1 MPRIH
6 GANTDQ
12 DSNLRLPT
20 TIPFSNP
27 FSNEVVL
34 KQNEESQDLHA
45 RDAGAEARAPEG
57 EGGDEKASRRGLR
70 RGPRSLIA
78 RRRAAQQAK
87 REGEDGGAGEFAAS
101 DAAQGAQSDDAPQAP
116 VSGADGAPSAAQ
128 GRTRSGAAR
137 KPRGAKRDGASQ
149 GAQTAQPAQPGSG
162 AANGA
167 APAGKSQQGAKG
179 RGRKGAPGAG
189 GARGNAG
196 GKGSGNASKGGD
208 DDLFSF
214 VTSGGFDGEESE
226 VDAKAAAKRGRR
238 PADRRV
244 LSPDDEAPKLHKVLA
259 EAGMGS
265 RREMEELIL
274 AGRVSVNAEPAHI
287 GQRILP
293 TDQVRINGKLV
304 KRRITSKPPRVLL
317 YHKPAGEIVSHADP
331 EGRSSVFDRL
341 PPMKTAKWLAVG
353 RLDYNTEGL
362 LILTTSGDLANR
374 FMHPRYEIEREYAV
388 RTVGQ
393 LSEASRQQLLH
404 GIKLD
409 DGEANF
415 LRLKDGGGE
424 GSNHW
429 YHVALAEG
437 RNREVRRM
445 FEAAGLM
452 VSRLIRTRYGSL
464 ALPRGLKRGRYE
476 ELDDAQVRS
485 LFASVG
491 MKLPGA
497 STDDKPKGARGGKA
511 GAPKEARRQPDPMQ
525 TALGVFSR
533 EPGQSRRPRANPLT
547 AFVGPSGGY
556 PGQTPSPR
564 GEGRRFGGGNATGGG
579 GFGGQSRSGNG
590 NGNGNANRSRGGN
603 RTGGGGGGNSGGGNA
618 GGGNYGNR
626 GNRGGNRSR

>member
-1 MPRIH
+1 M
-6 GANTDQ
+6 
-12 DSNLRLPT
+12 
-20 TIPFSNP
+20 
-27 FSNEVVL
+27 
-34 KQNEESQDLHA
+34 HA
-45 RDAGAEARAPEG
+45 RDAGAEARSPEG

-87 REGEDGGAGEFAAS
+87 REGDDNGEAAAS
-101 DAAQGAQSDDAPQAP
+101 DAAQGALSFDAPQAQA
-116 VSGADGAPSAAQ
+116 SGAEGAPAAAQ
-128 GRTRSGAAR
+128 GRARANSR
-137 KPRGAKRDGASQ
+137 KPRGGKRDDAQQSSQ
-149 GAQTAQPAQPGSG
+149 AAG
-162 AANGA
+162 ANGA
-167 APAGKSQQGAKG
+167 TSGGRAQRGAQGGQNAQGGHAAQGGQGAPGKTQG
-179 RGRKGAPGAG
+179 RGRKGPAG
-189 GARGNAG
+189 GGRGKGNAG
-196 GKGSGNASKGGD
+196 NAGD
-208 DDLFSF
+208 GDLFAF
-214 VTSGGFDGEESE
+214 VTSGGFDGD
-226 VDAKAAAKRGRR
+226 DAEGDSAAAKRGRR

-274 AGRVSVNAEPAHI
+274 AGRVSVNSEPAHI

-317 YHKPAGEIVSHADP
+317 YHKPAGEIVSHSDP
-331 EGRSSVFDRL
+331 EGRTSVFDRL

-353 RLDYNTEGL
+353 RLDFNTEGL

-404 GIKLD
+404 GIKLE

-445 FEAAGLM
+445 FDAAGLM
-452 VSRLIRTRYGSL
+452 VSRLIRTRYGPL
-464 ALPRGLKRGRYE
+464 TLPRGLKRGRYE
-476 ELDDAQVRS
+476 EMDEAQVRS
-485 LFASVG
+485 LFAAVG
-491 MKLPGA
+491 MKMPGA
-497 STDDKPKGARGGKA
+497 ASDEKGARNGGRGAKA
-511 GAPKEARRQPDPMQ
+511 GAPKEPRRQPDPMQ
-525 TALGVFSR
+525 TALGVFAR

-564 GEGRRFGGGNATGGG
+564 GEGRRFGGGNAGGNAGG
-579 GFGGQSRSGNG
+579 GFGGQSRGGSGGNG
-590 NGNGNANRSRGGN
+590 GGNSNGNRSRGGN
-603 RTGGGGGGNSGGGNA
+603 RAGGGGGNQ
-618 GGGNYGNR
+618 GNR

>member
-1 MPRIH
+1 M
-6 GANTDQ
+6 
-12 DSNLRLPT
+12 
-20 TIPFSNP
+20 
-27 FSNEVVL
+27 

-57 EGGDEKASRRGLR
+57 EGGDDKASRRGLR

-87 REGEDGGAGEFAAS
+87 REGEDGVAGESATP
-101 DAAQGAQSDDAPQAP
+101 DAAHGAPSDDAPRGAA
-116 VSGADGAPSAAQ
+116 SGADGAPSAAQ
-128 GRTRSGAAR
+128 GRARNGAR
-137 KPRGAKRDGASQ
+137 KPRGGKREGTSQAS
-149 GAQTAQPAQPGSG
+149 QPAQAGG
-162 AANGA
+162 GANGA
-167 APAGKSQQGAKG
+167 APGGRAPQGTKG
-179 RGRKGAPGAG
+179 RGRKGAPGAPGAG
-189 GARGNAG
+189 GSRGNAA
-196 GKGSGNASKGGD
+196 GKGD

-214 VTSGGFDGEESE
+214 VTSGGFDSEESDG
-226 VDAKAAAKRGRR
+226 DAKAAAKRGRR

-317 YHKPAGEIVSHADP
+317 YHKPSGEIVSHADP
-331 EGRSSVFDRL
+331 EGRASVFDRL

-353 RLDYNTEGL
+353 RLDFNTEGL

-445 FEAAGLM
+445 FDAAGLM
-452 VSRLIRTRYGSL
+452 VSRLIRTRYGPL
-464 ALPRGLKRGRYE
+464 TLPRGLKRGRYE

-485 LFASVG
+485 LFAAVG
-491 MKLPGA
+491 MKMPGA
-497 STDDKPKGARGGKA
+497 NSDEKVKGARGGKA
-511 GAPKEARRQPDPMQ
+511 GAPKEPRRQPDPMQ

-547 AFVGPSGGY
+547 TFVGPSGGY

-564 GEGRRFGGGNATGGG
+564 GEGRRFGGGNAAGGG
-579 GFGGQSRSGNG
+579 GFGGQSRGG
-590 NGNGNANRSRGGN
+590 NGNGNANGNRSRGGN
-603 RTGGGGGGNSGGGNA
+603 RTGGGGGGNSSGGG

>member
-1 MPRIH
+1 M
-6 GANTDQ
+6 
-12 DSNLRLPT
+12 
-20 TIPFSNP
+20 
-27 FSNEVVL
+27 

-45 RDAGAEARAPEG
+45 RDAGAETRAPEG
-57 EGGDEKASRRGLR
+57 EGGDDKASRRGLR

-87 REGEDGGAGEFAAS
+87 REGDDSGTGEFAAS
-101 DAAQGAQSDDAPQAP
+101 EASQGAPSGETSHSQAP
-116 VSGADGAPSAAQ
+116 DADGAPAAAQ
-128 GRTRSGAAR
+128 ARGRQGAR
-137 KPRGAKRDGASQ
+137 KPRGGKQRDGASPAAKPAQ
-149 GAQTAQPAQPGSG
+149 ASGAATGGEPAGKAQPGDG
-162 AANGA
+162 
-167 APAGKSQQGAKG
+167 KG
-179 RGRKGAPGAG
+179 RGRKGAAAVGGRSAGAG
-189 GARGNAG
+189 KVGRG
-196 GKGSGNASKGGD
+196 GKGGKNGD
-208 DDLFSF
+208 DDLFAF
-214 VTSGGFDGEESE
+214 VTSGGFDSDDADG
-226 VDAKAAAKRGRR
+226 DAKAAAKRGRR

-293 TDQVRINGKLV
+293 TDQVRINGKLI

-331 EGRSSVFDRL
+331 EGRASVFDRL

-353 RLDYNTEGL
+353 RLDFNTEGL

-374 FMHPRYEIEREYAV
+374 FMHPRYGIEREYAV

-393 LSEASRQQLLH
+393 LSESSRQQLLR
-404 GIKLD
+404 GIELD
-409 DGEANF
+409 DGQANF
-415 LRLKDGGGE
+415 LRLQDGGGE

-429 YHVALAEG
+429 YHVALTEG

-445 FEAAGLM
+445 FDAAGLM
-452 VSRLIRTRYGSL
+452 VSRLIRTRYGPL
-464 ALPRGLKRGRYE
+464 TLPRGLKRGRYE

-485 LFASVG
+485 LFAAVG
-491 MKLPGA
+491 MKMPGA
-497 STDDKPKGARGGKA
+497 SADDKGGKPGRGGKA
-511 GAPKEARRQPDPMQ
+511 GAVKEPRRQPDPMQ

-556 PGQTPSPR
+556 PGQTSSPR
-564 GEGRRFGGGNATGGG
+564 GEGRRFGGGNAAGGG
-579 GFGGQSRSGNG
+579 GYSGQPRGNG
-590 NGNGNANRSRGGN
+590 NGNVNGNRSRGGN
-603 RTGGGGGGNSGGGNA
+603 RA
-618 GGGNYGNR
+618 GGGNYGGGNSGNR

>member
-1 MPRIH
+1 M
-6 GANTDQ
+6 
-12 DSNLRLPT
+12 
-20 TIPFSNP
+20 
-27 FSNEVVL
+27 L

-45 RDAGAEARAPEG
+45 RDAGADARSPEG

-87 REGEDGGAGEFAAS
+87 REGDDNGEVAGS
-101 DAAQGAQSDDAPQAP
+101 DAAQGALSFDAPQA
-116 VSGADGAPSAAQ
+116 SDADGAPSAAQ
-128 GRTRSGAAR
+128 GRARTNSR
-137 KPRGAKRDGASQ
+137 KPRGAKRDD
-149 GAQTAQPAQPGSG
+149 AQQPQPSG
-162 AANGA
+162 GANGA
-167 APAGKSQQGAKG
+167 APGGRAKRGAQGGQGGPSGQGAQGGQGGQSPSGKPQG
-179 RGRKGAPGAG
+179 RGRKGPAG
-189 GARGNAG
+189 GARGKGGAGNAG
-196 GKGSGNASKGGD
+196 NAGNSGDG
-208 DDLFSF
+208 DLFAF
-214 VTSGGFDGEESE
+214 VTSGGFDAEDGEG
-226 VDAKAAAKRGRR
+226 DNAASARAQRGRR

-274 AGRVSVNAEPAHI
+274 AGRVSVNSEPAHI

-317 YHKPAGEIVSHADP
+317 YHKPAGEIVSHSDP
-331 EGRSSVFDRL
+331 EGRTSVFDRL

-353 RLDYNTEGL
+353 RLDFNTEGL

-445 FEAAGLM
+445 FDAAGLM
-452 VSRLIRTRYGSL
+452 VSRLIRTRYGPL
-464 ALPRGLKRGRYE
+464 TLPRGLKRGRYE
-476 ELDDAQVRS
+476 EMDEAQVRS
-485 LFASVG
+485 LFAAVG
-491 MKLPGA
+491 MKVPGA
-497 STDDKPKGARGGKA
+497 ASDEKGARNGGRGGKA
-511 GAPKEARRQPDPMQ
+511 GAPKEPRRQPDPMQ
-525 TALGVFSR
+525 TALGVFAR

-564 GEGRRFGGGNATGGG
+564 GEGRRFGGGNAGGG
-579 GFGGQSRSGNG
+579 GYGGQSRGGNGGNGGGGGNGGYGGNGGNG
-590 NGNGNANRSRGGN
+590 NGNRSRGGN
-603 RTGGGGGGNSGGGNA
+603 RASGGGGNQ
-618 GGGNYGNR
+618 GNR

>member
-1 MPRIH
+1 M
-6 GANTDQ
+6 
-12 DSNLRLPT
+12 
-20 TIPFSNP
+20 
-27 FSNEVVL
+27 

-45 RDAGAEARAPEG
+45 RDAGAEARSPEG

-87 REGEDGGAGEFAAS
+87 REGDDNGEAAAS
-101 DAAQGAQSDDAPQAP
+101 DAAQGALSFDAPQAQA
-116 VSGADGAPSAAQ
+116 SGAEGAPAAAQ
-128 GRTRSGAAR
+128 GRARANSR
-137 KPRGAKRDGASQ
+137 KPRGGKRDDAQQSSQ
-149 GAQTAQPAQPGSG
+149 AAG
-162 AANGA
+162 ANGA
-167 APAGKSQQGAKG
+167 TSGGRAQRGAQGGQNAQGGHAAQGGQGAPGKTQG
-179 RGRKGAPGAG
+179 RGRKGPAG
-189 GARGNAG
+189 GGRGKGNAG
-196 GKGSGNASKGGD
+196 NAGD
-208 DDLFSF
+208 GDLFAF
-214 VTSGGFDGEESE
+214 VTSGGFDGD
-226 VDAKAAAKRGRR
+226 DAEGDSAAAKRGRR

-274 AGRVSVNAEPAHI
+274 AGRVSVNSEPAHI

-317 YHKPAGEIVSHADP
+317 YHKPAGEIVSHSDP
-331 EGRSSVFDRL
+331 EGRTSVFDRL

-353 RLDYNTEGL
+353 RLDFNTEGL

-404 GIKLD
+404 GIKLE

-445 FEAAGLM
+445 FDAAGLM
-452 VSRLIRTRYGSL
+452 VSRLIRTRYGPL
-464 ALPRGLKRGRYE
+464 TLPRGLKRGRYE
-476 ELDDAQVRS
+476 EMDEAQVRS
-485 LFASVG
+485 LFAAVG
-491 MKLPGA
+491 MKMPGA
-497 STDDKPKGARGGKA
+497 ASDEKGARNGGRGAKA
-511 GAPKEARRQPDPMQ
+511 GAPKEPRRQPDPMQ
-525 TALGVFSR
+525 TALGVFAR

-564 GEGRRFGGGNATGGG
+564 GEGRRFGGGNAGGNAGG
-579 GFGGQSRSGNG
+579 GFGGQSRGGSGGNG
-590 NGNGNANRSRGGN
+590 GGNSNGNRSRGGN
-603 RTGGGGGGNSGGGNA
+603 RAGGGGGNQ
-618 GGGNYGNR
+618 GNR

>member
-1 MPRIH
+1 M
-6 GANTDQ
+6 
-12 DSNLRLPT
+12 
-20 TIPFSNP
+20 
-27 FSNEVVL
+27 
-34 KQNEESQDLHA
+34 KQIEESQDLHA

-78 RRRAAQQAK
+78 RRRAAQQSK
-87 REGEDGGAGEFAAS
+87 REGEDGAGEFAAS
-101 DAAQGAQSDDAPQAP
+101 DAPQSDAHGDAPRAQA
-116 VSGADGAPSAAQ
+116 SDADGAPSAAQ
-128 GRTRSGAAR
+128 GRGRNAAPR
-137 KPRGAKRDGASQ
+137 KPRGGKRDGASQ
-149 GAQTAQPAQPGSG
+149 TSQPSQGGGASHGNGAGPAGKAQPGG
-162 AANGA
+162 
-167 APAGKSQQGAKG
+167 KG
-179 RGRKGAPGAG
+179 RGRKDAAG
-189 GARGNAG
+189 GARGGPGGG
-196 GKGSGNASKGGD
+196 GKGGKAGKGAD
-208 DDLFSF
+208 DDLFAF
-214 VTSGGFDGEESE
+214 VTSGGFDSDESE
-226 VDAKAAAKRGRR
+226 GDAKAAAKRGRR

-331 EGRSSVFDRL
+331 EGRASVFDRL

-353 RLDYNTEGL
+353 RLDFNTEGL

-374 FMHPRYEIEREYAV
+374 FMHPRYGIEREYAV

-404 GIKLD
+404 GIELD
-409 DGEANF
+409 DGKANF
-415 LRLKDGGGE
+415 LRLQDGGGE

-429 YHVALAEG
+429 YHVALTEG

-445 FEAAGLM
+445 FDAAGLM
-452 VSRLIRTRYGSL
+452 VSRLIRTRYGPL
-464 ALPRGLKRGRYE
+464 TLPRGLKRGRYE

-491 MKLPGA
+491 MKMPGTG
-497 STDDKPKGARGGKA
+497 SDDKSSAGGRGGKS
-511 GAPKEARRQPDPMQ
+511 GAPKEPRRQPDPMQ

-533 EPGQSRRPRANPLT
+533 EPGQSRRPRPNPLT

-564 GEGRRFGGGNATGGG
+564 GEGRRFGGGGNSSAGGG
-579 GFGGQSRSGNG
+579 GFGGQSRGGNVNG
-590 NGNGNANRSRGGN
+590 NVNGNRSRGGN
-603 RTGGGGGGNSGGGNA
+603 RAGGTGGGA
-618 GGGNYGNR
+618 GGGNHGNR

>member
-1 MPRIH
+1 M
-6 GANTDQ
+6 
-12 DSNLRLPT
+12 
-20 TIPFSNP
+20 
-27 FSNEVVL
+27 

-45 RDAGAEARAPEG
+45 RDAGAEARTPEA

-87 REGEDGGAGEFAAS
+87 REGDDNGELAGS
-101 DAAQGAQSDDAPQAP
+101 DAAPGTQSTDAPQAQ
-116 VSGADGAPSAAQ
+116 AAAEGAPSAAQ
-128 GRTRSGAAR
+128 GRARTNTR
-137 KPRGAKRDGASQ
+137 KPRSGKRDAASQ
-149 GAQTAQPAQPGSG
+149 TSQATQGGGGANGTSQGGRGQRAAQGGGAGAGAGGQGG
-162 AANGA
+162 AA
-167 APAGKSQQGAKG
+167 GKAQG
-179 RGRKGAPGAG
+179 RGRKGPAAG
-189 GARGNAG
+189 KGNA
-196 GKGSGNASKGGD
+196 NHPGD
-208 DDLFSF
+208 DSDLFAF

-226 VDAKAAAKRGRR
+226 GDKAAAKRGRR

-331 EGRSSVFDRL
+331 EGRASVFDRL

-353 RLDYNTEGL
+353 RLDFNTEGL

-374 FMHPRYEIEREYAV
+374 FMHPRYGIEREYAV

-393 LSEASRQQLLH
+393 LSESSRQQLLR
-404 GIKLD
+404 GIELD
-409 DGEANF
+409 DGQANF
-415 LRLKDGGGE
+415 LRLQDGGGE

-429 YHVALAEG
+429 YHVALTEG

-445 FEAAGLM
+445 FDAAGLM
-452 VSRLIRTRYGSL
+452 VSRLIRTRYGPL
-464 ALPRGLKRGRYE
+464 TLPRGLKRGRYE

-485 LFASVG
+485 LFATVG
-491 MKLPGA
+491 MKMPGA
-497 STDDKPKGARGGKA
+497 TSDEKGAKGGARGAKA
-511 GAPKEARRQPDPMQ
+511 GGPKEPRRQPDPMQ
-525 TALGVFSR
+525 TALGVFAR

-556 PGQTPSPR
+556 PGQTSSPR
-564 GEGRRFGGGNATGGG
+564 GEGRRFGGGNASGGG
-579 GFGGQSRSGNG
+579 GFGGQSRGGNG
-590 NGNGNANRSRGGN
+590 GNGGGNGGNGGGNANGNRSRGGN
-603 RTGGGGGGNSGGGNA
+603 RTGGGSGGGGGNH
-618 GGGNYGNR
+618 GNR
-626 GNRGGNRSR
+626 GSRGGNRSR